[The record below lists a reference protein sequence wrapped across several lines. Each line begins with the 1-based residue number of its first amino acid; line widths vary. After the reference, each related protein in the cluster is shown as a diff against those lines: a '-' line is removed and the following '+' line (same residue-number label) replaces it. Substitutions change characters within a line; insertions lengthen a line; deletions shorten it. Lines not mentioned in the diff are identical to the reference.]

1 MRLNLVFC
9 VSSISELS
17 SDESREQEV
26 PSLASVSNHSDHQ
39 KQRFPSCLNT
49 MNLTGRV
56 EVFLF
61 LLLPPVQ
68 RKFSFINHSLNYH
81 PQSWKKS

>member
-17 SDESREQEV
+17 SDDSGEQEV
-26 PSLASVSNHSDHQ
+26 TSLASVSNHSDHQ
-39 KQRFPSCLNT
+39 NRRFPSYLNT
-49 MNLTGRV
+49 LNLTGRV

-68 RKFSFINHSLNYH
+68 REFSFIDHSLDYY
-81 PQSWKKS
+81 PKSWKKF